1 MRTCGSL
8 SSLTSY
14 LFQPSP
20 AGGYDSISISEYPLQ
35 SSNLGLNGFN
45 RNLFQFAVF
54 RFLLY
59 PIFFGGRWHT
69 HGVKCLISGSDD
81 ARLTRAGMS
90 EGMRYP
96 IQQTSAEG
104 FFASA
109 QGMSFLMKDKMLSM
123 CYVEGLSCNLPFVEA
138 MKQKILGLALF
149 AFLVVGISSEVIHLN
164 RQKSPSF
171 SLKREL
177 ISVYSGSF
185 MSKLTKI
192 IKNTKANVGDLNGTG
207 MFVNDYVPVKQ
218 DNELWNKVGLKLIL
232 NLLNLLGRVF
242 SICQFCF

>member
-1 MRTCGSL
+1 
-8 SSLTSY
+8 
-14 LFQPSP
+14 
-20 AGGYDSISISEYPLQ
+20 
-35 SSNLGLNGFN
+35 
-45 RNLFQFAVF
+45 
-54 RFLLY
+54 
-59 PIFFGGRWHT
+59 
-69 HGVKCLISGSDD
+69 
-81 ARLTRAGMS
+81 
-90 EGMRYP
+90 MRYP

-109 QGMSFLMKDKMLSM
+109 QGISFLMKDKMLGM
-123 CYVEGLSCNLPFVEA
+123 CYVEGLSCNLPSVVA
-138 MKQKILGLALF
+138 MKLKALRLALF
-149 AFLVVGISSEVIHLN
+149 AFFVVGISSEVIHLN

-207 MFVNDYVPVKQ
+207 MFVNDYVPVQQ
-218 DNELWNKVGLKLIL
+218 DNELWNKVGLKSIL